1 VTDPAPGGSRPPGDP
16 EQAIARLR
24 STYQSGATRSASWR
38 RVQLARLRA
47 LLTAGES
54 RLTEALAVDLGK
66 PAVEGWLTDL
76 ALVTGEIAYA
86 RRHLGRWM
94 RDEGVRLPLLLR
106 PGRAYVGREP
116 LGVVLVVAP
125 WNYPVQ
131 LSLAPV
137 VGALAAGNCV
147 AIKPSELAPGTSRAL
162 AALAAEH
169 LDGDAVA
176 VLEGGPDVVEAA
188 LAAGVDHLLFSGG
201 ESVGRLVMQAA
212 ARTLTPVTLELGGK
226 NPAIVAADAD
236 IRVAARRIAWGRFLN
251 AGQTC
256 VAPDYVLVE
265 RAVAGRFLAE
275 LQVAITEFYGAE
287 PRSSPDYARIV
298 NERHYSRLATLLTTH
313 GGEVVCGGASDPTT
327 RFIAPTV
334 VRDPA
339 WDSPLMA
346 EETLGPILAVLAV
359 DGLEEAFRLI
369 ARRPDPLALYV
380 FSAKRRTVREAIR
393 RTRSGGVCVNGT
405 TLQIAVPQLPF
416 GGVGRS
422 GIGAY
427 HGRTGF
433 ERLSQRRG
441 VLVRPRHFDLR
452 VLYPPYLPAKVRLLR
467 FAERWP
473 PSAESLARRP
483 ARKPG

>member
-1 VTDPAPGGSRPPGDP
+1 MTEPAPGRSRPPGDP

-24 STYQSGATRSASWR
+24 GTYESGATRSASWR
-38 RVQLARLRA
+38 RSQLGRLRG

-76 ALVTGEIAYA
+76 AVVTGEIDHA
-86 RRHLGRWM
+86 RRHLRRWM
-94 RDEGVRLPLLLR
+94 RDERVRLPLLLR
-106 PGRAYVGREP
+106 PGRAYIGREP
-116 LGVVLVVAP
+116 LGIVLVVAP

-147 AIKPSELAPGTSRAL
+147 VIKPSELAPTTSGVL

-176 VLEGGPDVVEAA
+176 VLEGGPEVVEAT
-188 LAAGVDHLLFSGG
+188 LAAGVDHLVFTGG
-201 ESVGRLVMQAA
+201 ESAGRLVMQAA

-256 VAPDYVLVE
+256 VSPDYVLVE
-265 RAVAGRFLAE
+265 RAVAGRFLAA
-275 LQVAITEFYGAE
+275 LHAAITEFFGAD

-298 NERHYSRLATLLTTH
+298 DERHYARLATLLTTH
-313 GGEVVCGGASDPTT
+313 GGEVVEGGACDPTT
-327 RFIAPTV
+327 RFVAPTV
-334 VRDPA
+334 VRDPS

-346 EETLGPILAVLAV
+346 EETIGPILAVLAV
-359 DGLEEAFRLI
+359 DDLGEALSLI

-380 FSAKRRTVREAIR
+380 FSSSRRTLGEVIR

-433 ERLSQRRG
+433 EQLSQRRG
-441 VLVRPRHFDLR
+441 VLIRRRHFDPR
-452 VLYPPYLPAKVRLLR
+452 VLYPPYGPAKVRLLR
-467 FAERWP
+467 FCERWP
-473 PSAESLARRP
+473 KRP
-483 ARKPG
+483 G